1 MAAID
6 IAGFFEKVWSQV
18 AVAERAAGDVTE
30 RWFEIAGRTLHLR
43 LIGSALQKVIVPA
56 LSHLEVA
63 ACNRGADLTLHTWD
77 CQSLKMEFP
86 QAPVKLEAFTP
97 AILILTDCYGGCDGG

>member
-56 LSHLEVA
+56 LSHLERREQRQPRLIA
-63 ACNRGADLTLHTWD
+63 AAVDAAVPTKGHR
-77 CQSLKMEFP
+77 
-86 QAPVKLEAFTP
+86 
-97 AILILTDCYGGCDGG
+97 